1 MAQMPAMTQKLPS
14 TLATSREFFQRF
26 GSRGSALTVVPF
38 NEGSKQDVDVLVD
51 YIYMALGLDIS
62 TMLSLPLPFPR
73 LAARST
79 VSTGNDGRYS
89 DCKISLETLINH
101 WSFQSWG
108 EHLCPVGVVIGLMDQ
123 SDMIAQEIE
132 THGVTQ
138 VEPDWA
144 DLSVGFDCV
153 NMNKKAELRRAIVRE
168 IIDGADAVHVLQTVN
183 VAPRANFLFEFP
195 ELSGT
200 HTLQS
205 LSQLRDVIDLINWAM
220 GIFAHAVGDE
230 GEGPSDA
237 RGMPW
242 NGVDDGY
249 IKHLDGR
256 LKDGTLHAGWVD
268 AKIGDPVDDKDV
280 RGKYEKAI
288 TCHADL
294 PYIYTELDQRCQTHT
309 YCYVYM
315 CSVTFYPP
323 PHPDPDLC
331 H

>member
-1 MAQMPAMTQKLPS
+1 MPAMTQKLPS

-38 NEGSKQDVDVLVD
+38 NQGSKQDVDVLVD

-195 ELSGT
+195 ELPGT

-205 LSQLRDVIDLINWAM
+205 LSQLRDVIDLIKSLSSLALVKL
-220 GIFAHAVGDE
+220 GADVLISLCDAVHRDGNSGGSIRSRGCRCGVTIVPQ
-230 GEGPSDA
+230 GENTLVLILLA
-237 RGMPW
+237 L
-242 NGVDDGY
+242 
-249 IKHLDGR
+249 LDGR
-256 LKDGTLHAGWVD
+256 SQA
-268 AKIGDPVDDKDV
+268 
-280 RGKYEKAI
+280 
-288 TCHADL
+288 
-294 PYIYTELDQRCQTHT
+294 
-309 YCYVYM
+309 
-315 CSVTFYPP
+315 S
-323 PHPDPDLC
+323 
-331 H
+331 